1 MAVSTVL
8 EIVDI
13 PAGNYR
19 PYSVPGGEGYM
30 RGYAVRPG
38 STDGAAGS
46 ADYASASII
55 VIQEA
60 FGVNNNIQR
69 ITRRIASEGFF
80 ALAPVLY
87 HRNGVNPVAQYG
99 DMETVGKYREGLTN
113 DLISADID
121 AVINFMERYHLSDAS
136 NVGIIG
142 FCMGG
147 TVAYLGALNSRI
159 KASAVFYGGGIVNPP
174 PEGGTPLVQRAN
186 EIQGAVAGF
195 FGGHDQMIPPD
206 HVDLIRDSL
215 TEANINSE
223 VHFYPDA
230 GHGFFCDE
238 RDSYNESAANDSWEK
253 VLAFFDEHLKG
264 K

>member
-13 PAGNYR
+13 PVA
-19 PYSVPGGEGYM
+19 EGSM

-38 STDGAAGS
+38 STEGAAGS
-46 ADYASASII
+46 ADEAYPSII

-80 ALAPVLY
+80 AIAPVLF
-87 HRNGVNPVAQYG
+87 HRKGANPVAQYG

-113 DLISADID
+113 DLTAQDIGS
-121 AVINFMERYHLSDAS
+121 VIDFMDRYYLSDAG

-147 TVAYLGALNSRI
+147 TVSFLGAVTQPRI

-174 PEGGTPLVQRAN
+174 AEGGTPLVERAG
-186 EIQGAVAGF
+186 EIKGSVMGF
-195 FGGHDQMIPPD
+195 FGGQDQMIPPD
-206 HVDLIRDSL
+206 HVDKIRDTL
-215 TEANINSE
+215 KGAGLESE
-223 VHFYPDA
+223 VHYYPDA
-230 GHGFFCDE
+230 GHGFFCDDRE
-238 RDSYNESAANDSWEK
+238 SYNEAAANDSWEK
-253 VLAFFDEHLKG
+253 ALVFFNKHLKG